1 MKRTGIVLVASTLL
15 GILAGGVAST
25 AAPTPDA
32 MSEAAARVAPA
43 VQVPAGNKVV
53 EKFYAK
59 GVQTY
64 TCITGAWKGLEPAA
78 TLADKLGR
86 AVGLHSRGPIWVST
100 VDGSAVE
107 AAPVDGARNE
117 VPGAVPEL
125 LLKAKTT
132 RGSGVFAGVSYVQR
146 LNTKGGLAPTG
157 GCTEGAQTSVRYEAL
172 YTFSV
177 PAL

>member
-1 MKRTGIVLVASTLL
+1 
-15 GILAGGVAST
+15 
-25 AAPTPDA
+25 
-32 MSEAAARVAPA
+32 MSDGSDARVAPA
-43 VQVPAGNKVV
+43 VQVPSGNKIV

-64 TCITGAWKGLEPAA
+64 TCTAGAWKGLEPAA
-78 TLADKLGR
+78 TLADRLGR

-100 VDGSAVE
+100 VDGSAIE

-117 VPGAVPEL
+117 VAGAVPEL
-125 LLKAKTT
+125 LLKAKST
-132 RGSGVFAGVSYVQR
+132 RGEGTFAGVSYVQR
-146 LNTKGGLAPTG
+146 LNTKGGVAPAG
-157 GCTEGAQTSVRYEAL
+157 SCTEGAQTSVRYEAL